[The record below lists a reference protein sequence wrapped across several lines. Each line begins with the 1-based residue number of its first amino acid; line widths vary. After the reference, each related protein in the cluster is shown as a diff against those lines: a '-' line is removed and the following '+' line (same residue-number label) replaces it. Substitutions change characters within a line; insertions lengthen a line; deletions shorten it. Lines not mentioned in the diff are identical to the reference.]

1 MKQEIPEDMG
11 GRAAVCLACSHRCKS
26 YGLFFYSRRSV
37 MIEINIYWD
46 DLSEEFKKKLLK
58 VFGENCNW
66 DCIPI
71 ANLLI
76 EDEEEKRQIVLDS
89 FLGDKGI

>member
-1 MKQEIPEDMG
+1 
-11 GRAAVCLACSHRCKS
+11 
-26 YGLFFYSRRSV
+26 

-58 VFGENCNW
+58 VFHDNGNW
-66 DCIPI
+66 DCFPI
-71 ANLLI
+71 ASLTI
-76 EDEEEKRQIVLDS
+76 EDHRPIVLDS